1 MHGRCENM
9 KIFKY
14 FISKIFLRKAV
25 LGIGMIL
32 LLCMA
37 NYSFGYY
44 YWNNDCRNYVKEN
57 QKNSNFFGG
66 ITMTKIIDL
75 SIKEKT
81 YKSKNY
87 RHDRVIR
94 LERSK

>member
-1 MHGRCENM
+1 
-9 KIFKY
+9 
-14 FISKIFLRKAV
+14 
-25 LGIGMIL
+25 
-32 LLCMA
+32 
-37 NYSFGYY
+37 
-44 YWNNDCRNYVKEN
+44 
-57 QKNSNFFGG
+57 
-66 ITMTKIIDL
+66 MTKIIDLSIKEKTYKSKNSQLSILNNFNLEVAAGEKVAIVGESGVGQSSLLNIIGL

>member
-1 MHGRCENM
+1 M

>member
-1 MHGRCENM
+1 
-9 KIFKY
+9 
-14 FISKIFLRKAV
+14 
-25 LGIGMIL
+25 
-32 LLCMA
+32 
-37 NYSFGYY
+37 
-44 YWNNDCRNYVKEN
+44 
-57 QKNSNFFGG
+57 
-66 ITMTKIIDL
+66 MTKIIDL